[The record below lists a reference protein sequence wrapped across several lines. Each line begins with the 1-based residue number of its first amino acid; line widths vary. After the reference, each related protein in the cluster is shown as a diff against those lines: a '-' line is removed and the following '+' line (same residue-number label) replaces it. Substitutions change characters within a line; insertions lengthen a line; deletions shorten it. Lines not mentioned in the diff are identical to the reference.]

1 MNIHCKSSEPLPV
14 AAENAMSHPFLPLS
28 SPPTSPDSPRLRPR
42 RPSLEPEREI
52 LSTRGQRFLNFLPS
66 RSSSAALQELNQDP
80 SPKFL
85 RRGSQ
90 LIGHSNP
97 RYEWQRYYRAPDTLK
112 TLPASIRK
120 YYERNNAIIAQY
132 LYIDRLLDS
141 SLPHNLI
148 DDYDGCGHSHAPN
161 DIDSLDRGINQEVS
175 LNSNSS
181 KAARIKRTPH
191 NLYRIP
197 DETAPLLNPSPDDEE
212 STHHSMP
219 DCEPSHG
226 KMSPEKE
233 EHLINLAIRIN
244 FVANVLLLASKVAII
259 VLTSSMSML
268 AGLVDGV
275 LDFLSTVIIWITT
288 IMIRRQDRNRFP
300 ISRRRLEPLSVLI
313 FSVIMVTSFFQVG
326 LTSIN
331 RLTSG
336 DHTLVELSI
345 PSITLMAG
353 TVIVKL
359 MCWLWCRLIPSPGVQ
374 VLAQDAMTD
383 VVFNTFS
390 IIFPLIGSFA
400 RLWYLDPLGGL
411 VLSIYIMWNWGSTAN
426 EYIRRLTGAAA
437 SADDHNILLYMTMR
451 FSRVIQKIQDLKAYY
466 AGDKL
471 NVEVD
476 LVVDEKT
483 SLRDAHDVGESLQYI
498 LESVPTVDRAFVHLD
513 YDPWNLPSHM
523 NQLDR

>member
-1 MNIHCKSSEPLPV
+1 M
-14 AAENAMSHPFLPLS
+14 
-28 SPPTSPDSPRLRPR
+28 
-42 RPSLEPEREI
+42 
-52 LSTRGQRFLNFLPS
+52 
-66 RSSSAALQELNQDP
+66 
-80 SPKFL
+80 
-85 RRGSQ
+85 
-90 LIGHSNP
+90 
-97 RYEWQRYYRAPDTLK
+97 
-112 TLPASIRK
+112 
-120 YYERNNAIIAQY
+120 
-132 LYIDRLLDS
+132 
-141 SLPHNLI
+141 
-148 DDYDGCGHSHAPN
+148 
-161 DIDSLDRGINQEVS
+161 S

-390 IIFPLIGSFA
+390 IIFPLSKFFYMVRSFS
-400 RLWYLDPLGGL
+400 PL
-411 VLSIYIMWNWGSTAN
+411 S
-426 EYIRRLTGAAA
+426 
-437 SADDHNILLYMTMR
+437 D
-451 FSRVIQKIQDLKAYY
+451 
-466 AGDKL
+466 
-471 NVEVD
+471 
-476 LVVDEKT
+476 
-483 SLRDAHDVGESLQYI
+483 
-498 LESVPTVDRAFVHLD
+498 
-513 YDPWNLPSHM
+513 
-523 NQLDR
+523 

>member
-1 MNIHCKSSEPLPV
+1 MSSQ
-14 AAENAMSHPFLPLS
+14 HFLPLS
-28 SPPTSPDSPRLRPR
+28 SPPESPRLLPR
-42 RPSLEPEREI
+42 RPSLDPEREI
-52 LSTRGQRFLNFLPS
+52 LSTRGQRILSLLPS
-66 RSSSAALQELNQDP
+66 RLSSSALQDLEQHASEP
-80 SPKFL
+80 PTFL

-90 LIGHSNP
+90 LIGHSNA
-97 RYEWQRYYRAPDTLK
+97 RYEWQRYYRPPDSLK
-112 TLPASIRK
+112 GLRKPIRQ
-120 YYERNNAIIAQY
+120 YYERSNELISQY

-148 DDYDGCGHSHAPN
+148 EDYSDCHHHLDAHASNGHHSSTDADDAAK
-161 DIDSLDRGINQEVS
+161 ITAQE
-175 LNSNSS
+175 NSR
-181 KAARIKRTPH
+181 AARIKRTPH

-197 DETAPLLNPSPDDEE
+197 DETAPLLSPTAEPEE
-212 STHHSMP
+212 EHCSHLHVP
-219 DCEPSHG
+219 DLDSHQG
-226 KMSPEKE
+226 LSPEAE
-233 EHLINLAIRIN
+233 ERLVNIAIRIN
-244 FVANVLLLASKVAII
+244 FVANVILLISKVAIM
-259 VLTSSMSML
+259 VLTSSMSVL

-275 LDFLSTVIIWITT
+275 LDFLSTVIIWVTT
-288 IMIRRQDRNRFP
+288 SLIRRQDRRRFP
-300 ISRRRLEPLSVLI
+300 ISRRRLEPLSVLV

-326 LTSIN
+326 LSSIN
-331 RLTSG
+331 KLMG
-336 DHTLVELSI
+336 DDHTLVELSI
-345 PSITLMAG
+345 PSIALMAG
-353 TVIVKL
+353 TVIIKL
-359 MCWLWCRLIPSPGVQ
+359 LCWIWCRLIPSPSVQ

-400 RLWYLDPLGGL
+400 RLWFLDPLGGL
-411 VLSIYIMWNWGSTAN
+411 LLSIYIMWNWGQTAG

-437 SADDHNILLYMTMR
+437 SATDHSILLYMTMR

-476 LVVDEKT
+476 LVVDERT
-483 SLRDAHDVGESLQYI
+483 SLRDSHDVGESLQYI

>member
-1 MNIHCKSSEPLPV
+1 
-14 AAENAMSHPFLPLS
+14 MSPPFLPLS
-28 SPPTSPDSPRLRPR
+28 SPPDSPDSPGLRPR
-42 RPSLEPEREI
+42 RPSLDPEREI

-66 RSSSAALQELNQDP
+66 RNSSSALQELHGDP
-80 SPKFL
+80 TFL

-90 LIGHSNP
+90 LIGRSNP
-97 RYEWQRYYRAPDTLK
+97 RYEC
-112 TLPASIRK
+112 RK
-120 YYERNNAIIAQY
+120 YYERNNAIISHY

-148 DDYDGCGHSHAPN
+148 NDYDNCGHSHPPN
-161 DIDSLDRGINQEVS
+161 HIDSTIPESELELVS
-175 LNSNSS
+175 DTRPTRE
-181 KAARIKRTPH
+181 AAATPRVKRTPH

-197 DETAPLLNPSPDDEE
+197 DETAPLLSSSARLDEE
-212 STHHSMP
+212 SCAYHTMP
-219 DCEPSHG
+219 EMESHEG
-226 KMSPEKE
+226 LSPEKE
-233 EHLINLAIRIN
+233 ERLINLAIRIN
-244 FVANVLLLASKVAII
+244 FVANVLLLASKVAIMY
-259 VLTSSMSML
+259 LTSSMSML

-275 LDFLSTVIIWITT
+275 LDFFSTVIVWVTT
-288 IMIRRQDRNRFP
+288 VMIRRQDRNRFP
-300 ISRRRLEPLSVLI
+300 ITRRRLEPLSVLI

-331 RLTSG
+331 RLIG
-336 DHTLVELSI
+336 EDHTLVELSL
-345 PSITLMAG
+345 PSIILMAA

-359 MCWLWCRLIPSPGVQ
+359 LCWLWCRLIPSPGVQ

-383 VVFNTFS
+383 VIFNTFS

-400 RLWYLDPLGGL
+400 RLWYLDSLGGL
-411 VLSIYIMWNWGSTAN
+411 FLSVYIMWNWGSTAN

-437 SADDHNILLYMTMR
+437 SPDDHSILLYMTMR
-451 FSRVIQKIQDLKAYY
+451 FSRVIQKVQDLKAYY

-483 SLRDAHDVGESLQYI
+483 SLRDAHDVGESLQYMI
-498 LESVPTVDRAFVHLD
+498 ESVPTVDRAFVHLD
-513 YDPWNLPSHM
+513 YYTWNLPSHM